1 MGRGAEEARGEE
13 ARLDKTP
20 EEQVEVEAG
29 PAVGAAVES
38 EVGAVVPHLPP
49 LRATL
54 RRVDRG
60 PDTGVGQ
67 ALYSKGGGL
76 VYLGDTG
83 RRRGVGEG
91 VVG

>member
-13 ARLDKTP
+13 ARLDKKP
-20 EEQVEVEAG
+20 EEQVQVETG
-29 PAVGAAVES
+29 PAVGAA
-38 EVGAVVPHLPP
+38 VPHLPP

-76 VYLGDTG
+76 VYLGT
-83 RRRGVGEG
+83 RVGEEG
-91 VVG
+91 